1 MIISTHSPKHRYCAP
16 RRADVRPEPQPQDTF
31 TPSSRPVVMA
41 TPVLTMFGA
50 AGLGIYHSSWGLG
63 LVGAAG
69 GACLGVALDHAFNK
83 WMAS

>member
-1 MIISTHSPKHRYCAP
+1 MIISTYSPTQRYCLACP
-16 RRADVRPEPQPQDTF
+16 AEARPEPEPQDTY

-50 AGLGIYHSSWGLG
+50 VGLGVYHGSWALG

-69 GACLGVALDHAFNK
+69 GACLGVALDYGFNK

>member
-1 MIISTHSPKHRYCAP
+1 MIISTHSPKHRSSLARP
-16 RRADVRPEPQPQDTF
+16 AVARPEPEPQDTY
-31 TPSSRPVVMA
+31 TPGSRPVVMA

-50 AGLGIYHSSWGLG
+50 AGLGIYHGSWALG

-69 GACLGVALDHAFNK
+69 GACLGVALDYGFNK